1 MSASLMPW
9 FLIATCVVGLIW
21 ALLKTRAVLSIDL
34 GKSESF
40 NSYRMLN
47 EGSDEKVQQMKHIG
61 GLIERGASSF
71 LRQEY
76 SVMGIFVLFFG
87 IIVFFVVDMLGT
99 ERPGV
104 SFYATIAY
112 VIGSIT
118 SMFCGLIGMK
128 IAVKA
133 NFRTAYQAM

>member
-1 MSASLMPW
+1 
-9 FLIATCVVGLIW
+9 
-21 ALLKTRAVLSIDL
+21 
-34 GKSESF
+34 
-40 NSYRMLN
+40 
-47 EGSDEKVQQMKHIG
+47 MKHIG

-71 LRQEY
+71 LQQEY
-76 SVMGIFVLFFG
+76 SVMAIFVVFFS
-87 IIVFFVVDMLGT
+87 IVVFFVVDMLGT

-112 VIGSIT
+112 LIGSIT